1 MSTHFMCKAPQPALH
16 KNSHANRKSPPE
28 SGGVARSAGVVP
40 ERLLARLRSRNH
52 PPRDPLRDPAALLTQ
67 EGNLGC
73 APSAGEIF
81 RGISTDCWA

>member
-40 ERLLARLRSRNH
+40 MRYLPVNSLGTTPPASDCVLAGF
-52 PPRDPLRDPAALLTQ
+52 PLLT
-67 EGNLGC
+67 
-73 APSAGEIF
+73 
-81 RGISTDCWA
+81 